1 MATSTATVGTAPVL
15 VFAPQANAQ
24 NFIIT
29 NTSPVTVYLGQTGV
43 TSATGFPLAPNQ
55 EISLPSVAQSIY
67 AVSGAGAVKAPTSV
81 TSGSVVA
88 TGTALPVA
96 SGGASYTNGMVVV
109 VQDGNSTEVVTVG
122 AGSTGTSV
130 VVSALAFDHGTGVTF
145 GQLSASNNGA
155 VRVVSGV

>member
-1 MATSTATVGTAPVL
+1 MTTSAVTVGTAPVL
-15 VFAPQANAQ
+15 IFAPQASAQ

-29 NTSPVTVYLGQTGV
+29 NTGTSTVYLGQTGV
-43 TSATGFPLAPNQ
+43 TAATGFPLKSGQ
-55 EISLPSVAQSIY
+55 SFSLPVVSQPIY
-67 AVSGAGAVKAPTSV
+67 AVSAAGSIKAPTSV

-96 SGGASYTNGMVVV
+96 SGGTSYTNGMAVV

-122 AGSTGTSV
+122 AGSIATSV
-130 VVSALAFDHGTGVTF
+130 VVSALAFNHASGVTF
-145 GQLSASNNGA
+145 GQLNASNNAA